1 MSKKRACGS
10 RKAGGVYAETKLSPR
25 GQPIEFFIVDPPKPV
40 DMDALG
46 LTSVGIKLV
55 EIDDTWHVFD
65 VVGQEYYKYPA
76 DYIEETRRMGAS
88 RRLPS
93 NLDFS
98 KIQPGSKLVLVHAKA
113 CIENF
118 LEYPQ
123 PPQMVCPKLIE
134 KHGQNPLPEMCAG
147 LWWHDFEQ
155 KDGETKDQ
163 FAVEFVRKLTEET
176 QYSAHLRPAGIA
188 PEYRPGIFFILPITN
203 LAVIKGGEKT
213 EENYQRACQSGLE
226 VTLEE
231 E

>member
-1 MSKKRACGS
+1 MKRACGS
-10 RKAGGVYAETKLSPR
+10 RKAGGVYAETKLSPH
-25 GQPIEFFIVDPPKPV
+25 GQPIGFFIVDPPKAV
-40 DMDALG
+40 DLDALG
-46 LTSVGIKLV
+46 LTSVGVKLI
-55 EIDDTWHVFD
+55 EIEGIYHIFD

-98 KIQPGSKLVLVHAKA
+98 KLQPGSKLVLIHAKA
-113 CIENF
+113 IIENY

-123 PPQMVCPKLIE
+123 PPQVVCPKSN
-134 KHGQNPLPEMCAG
+134 HTQNPLPEMCAG
-147 LWWHDFEQ
+147 LWWHDFEP
-155 KDGETKDQ
+155 KDGALDQ
-163 FAVEFVRKLTEET
+163 FGAEFIRKLTEET
-176 QYSAHLRPAGIA
+176 QYSAYLRPTGITS
-188 PEYRPGIFFILPITN
+188 EYRPGIFLILPITN
-203 LAVIKGGEKT
+203 LAVIKGDDEKT